1 MIDKVIGFIIN
12 NYIYIMIDGLIALNF
27 RREDLPYG

>member
-12 NYIYIMIDGLIALNF
+12 NYIYVMIDGLITLNF
-27 RREDLPYG
+27 RREDLLYG